1 MNRMGQ
7 ALHHLEKNLLE
18 YSNDD
23 SFYQLESLLFIINA
37 ETFKESA
44 CFGGVVDKNFNEFS
58 KIMRLLFRLLKYIK
72 RVE

>member
-1 MNRMGQ
+1 MNRIGQ

-18 YSNDD
+18 FSNDD
-23 SFYQLESLLFIINA
+23 SFYQLESLLFIMNA

-72 RVE
+72 MVE

>member
-18 YSNDD
+18 YSNDV
-23 SFYQLESLLFIINA
+23 SFYQLESLLFIMNA

-44 CFGGVVDKNFNEFS
+44 CFEGVVDKNFKEFS
-58 KIMRLLFRLLKYIK
+58 KIMGLLFRLLKYSK
-72 RVE
+72 RID

>member
-1 MNRMGQ
+1 MNRIGQ
-7 ALHHLEKNLLE
+7 ALHHLENNLLE
-18 YSNDD
+18 ISNDD

>member
-1 MNRMGQ
+1 MNRIGQ
-7 ALHHLEKNLLE
+7 ALHHLENNLLE
-18 YSNDD
+18 ISNDD
-23 SFYQLESLLFIINA
+23 SFYQLESLLFIMNA

-72 RVE
+72 MVE